1 VYYLSQKTLED
12 MRTISPELLEKL
24 SKAGFTTVE
33 SLCWLSAE
41 ELIESVSIKHEIAQ
55 LIIDEAKT
63 LVEHQP
69 VSAIDLL
76 EKEEKRQV
84 ITTSSTQLDDLLG
97 DGIYTGEITEISG
110 EFASGKTQI
119 CFQLSVNVQLSKE
132 MGGIEGTVYYID
144 TEGTFS
150 STRIA
155 QIANERDLNAK
166 AILKNIAVTRTYN
179 SDHLMFLIQ
188 NSEELIVKRNVK
200 LFIIDSIASHFRAEY
215 IGDESLV
222 KRQQVVMR
230 LAETLKTLV
239 DKYDIAVVVTNQVIA
254 TMDESMFDK
263 SPHPALGF
271 AWAHRPHQRLLL
283 RKGRGE
289 SRIARMYDS
298 SRLPDRECVFYVTSK
313 GITDK
318 SKK

>member
-1 VYYLSQKTLED
+1 MSQKTLED

-69 VSAIDLL
+69 VSAVDLL

-188 NSEELIVKRNVK
+188 NS
-200 LFIIDSIASHFRAEY
+200 
-215 IGDESLV
+215 
-222 KRQQVVMR
+222 
-230 LAETLKTLV
+230 
-239 DKYDIAVVVTNQVIA
+239 
-254 TMDESMFDK
+254 
-263 SPHPALGF
+263 
-271 AWAHRPHQRLLL
+271 
-283 RKGRGE
+283 
-289 SRIARMYDS
+289 
-298 SRLPDRECVFYVTSK
+298 
-313 GITDK
+313 
-318 SKK
+318 